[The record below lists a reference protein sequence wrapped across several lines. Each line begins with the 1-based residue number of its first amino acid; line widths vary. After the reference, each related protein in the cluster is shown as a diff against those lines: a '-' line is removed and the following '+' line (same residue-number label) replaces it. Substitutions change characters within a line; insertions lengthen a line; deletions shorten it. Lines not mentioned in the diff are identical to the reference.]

1 MAKKSSATGPRSEK
15 KLAAPATSAA
25 KKPTKPNLKAVVTK
39 PASMKPAAKPIAAA
53 KASAKKSS
61 SVAAPVAAPEAS
73 APKKVSDALLKTIER
88 RKAAQAAAQQ
98 QSGGGSKSS
107 KSNFGRPPMRRGRR
121 PKRPVEYTPTH
132 TDEDNYGN
140 ENEYEGI
147 EYDTGIRFKENADA
161 DGFNLDRFED
171 FDEELN
177 FDR

>member
-1 MAKKSSATGPRSEK
+1 MAKKSSARGPRSEK
-15 KLAAPATSAA
+15 KVAAPKSAA
-25 KKPTKPNLKAVVTK
+25 KKPTKPILKAV
-39 PASMKPAAKPIAAA
+39 AAKPAPVS
-53 KASAKKSS
+53 KPSAKKSAN
-61 SVAAPVAAPEAS
+61 VAPMATASS

-88 RKAAQAAAQQ
+88 RKAAQAAAQGH
-98 QSGGGSKSS
+98 QSGGGQK
-107 KSNFGRPPMRRGRR
+107 KQSNFGRPPMRRGRR

>member
-1 MAKKSSATGPRSEK
+1 MAKKSSARGPRSEK
-15 KLAAPATSAA
+15 KLAAPANAA
-25 KKPTKPNLKAVVTK
+25 KKPTKPILKAVASKPALPKAATK
-39 PASMKPAAKPIAAA
+39 PAAAKPV
-53 KASAKKSS
+53 KKSAN
-61 SVAAPVAAPEAS
+61 VAPVATAPAT
-73 APKKVSDALLKTIER
+73 PTKKVSDALLKTIER
-88 RKAAQAAAQQ
+88 RKAAQAAAQGHQ
-98 QSGGGSKSS
+98 NGGSGAK
-107 KSNFGRPPMRRGRR
+107 KQSNFGRPPMRRGRR